1 MSLDRH
7 PDPAIAAWLAD
18 GPTELSSPTRSAIS
32 VTVRTTR
39 QRRSAL
45 SWLPDPHRGRLL
57 ALVGV
62 LTVVLT
68 LAVAAGAARL
78 VGPQPS
84 VLPAPSGLTAPTA
97 PAPSTSPAPTRSA
110 RVAPCWDADAT
121 VTVPSEGSVTLPGTA
136 VSMDYS
142 LPPILNLATS
152 AGDGAVAFRA
162 PFAFPP
168 PVVGDGE
175 QESVPAS
182 HGIAVVDVTRAV
194 RHGSLILQPR
204 LGTDAET
211 FLRDL
216 DIAIPYPYNGVDGVI
231 DFEVDEVALT
241 QLAGMP
247 AWTARVSVPDLD
259 PPMWSHID
267 NHEGAGR
274 GCAVEF
280 GMPNRIWVM
289 DVGSSIVL
297 VQVWA
302 SDDAELAAW
311 LPDAI
316 RLVDSF
322 RFRSEPS

>member
-1 MSLDRH
+1 MSFTRH

-18 GPTELSSPTRSAIS
+18 GPTELSSPTRRAIS

-39 QRRSAL
+39 QRRSTV

-57 ALVGV
+57 ALAGGV
-62 LTVVLT
+62 LAVALT
-68 LAVAAGAARL
+68 LAVAAGAVRL

-84 VLPAPSGLTAPTA
+84 VLPAQSVLPAPTA
-97 PAPSTSPAPTRSA
+97 PPRPTSPAPTRSA
-110 RVAPCWDADAT
+110 QVMPCWYADT
-121 VTVPSEGSVTLPGTA
+121 TMTVPSQGSVTLPGTA

-142 LPPILNLATS
+142 LPPTLDLATS

-162 PFAFPP
+162 PFALPRS
-168 PVVGDGE
+168 VVGDGQ
-175 QESVPAS
+175 QESIPVS

-194 RHGSLILQPR
+194 RHGTLILQPR

-231 DFEVDEVALT
+231 DFEVDDVALT

-247 AWTARVSVPDLD
+247 AWTARVSVPELD

-267 NHEGAGR
+267 TAGR

-280 GMPNRIWVM
+280 GVPNRIWVM

-297 VQVWA
+297 VQAWA

-316 RLVDSF
+316 RLVDTF